1 MASSAT
7 RLSASAP
14 LPASPFEPTPYTVLS
29 RTPETPDTATIVLAP
44 PRGRR
49 IPAFTPGQFNML
61 YAFGLGEVAISISGN
76 TTGTDKLVHT
86 VRAVGKIS
94 TRISNM
100 KPGETVGVRGPY
112 GFGWPVEKAE
122 KQDVIV
128 VAGGLGLAPL
138 RPALYQLFEHRDRF
152 ERVEVIYGARSPREL
167 VYYDEIQSWRA
178 LKDVRFQVTVDAAG
192 RDWYGDVG
200 LVTARIPDSRFEA
213 ARTTAFVCG
222 PEIMMR
228 LTAKALAERG
238 IPEDQIWVSM
248 ERNMKCAI
256 GLCGHCQFG
265 PSFICRDG
273 PVFRYKDIKPYMTLR
288 EI

>member
-1 MASSAT
+1 MASSAMAAAT
-7 RLSASAP
+7 SAK
-14 LPASPFEPTPYTVLS
+14 LPANPFEPTPYTVLS

-44 PRGRR
+44 PRGRT
-49 IPAFTPGQFNML
+49 IPSFAPGQFNML
-61 YAFGLGEVAISISGN
+61 YAFGLGEVAISISGD
-76 TTGTDKLVHT
+76 TVGSEKLVHT
-86 VRAVGKIS
+86 VRCVGKIS
-94 TRISNM
+94 TRLSNM

-112 GFGWPVEKAE
+112 GVGWPVETAAGR
-122 KQDVIV
+122 DVVV

-138 RPALYQLFEHRDRF
+138 RPALYELFRHRAKYDRL
-152 ERVEVIYGARSPREL
+152 EIIYGSRSPREL
-167 VYYDEIQSWRA
+167 LYYDEIQSWRA

-200 LVTARIPDSRFEA
+200 LVTARIPDSRFEP

-228 LTAKALAERG
+228 LTAQALAERG

-265 PSFICRDG
+265 PEFVCRDG
-273 PVFRYKDIKPYMTLR
+273 PVFRYKEIKRYMTIR
-288 EI
+288 EV